1 VLCLSQVELS
11 RVAGSFPQDRV
22 CEAASESS
30 GDSGREEDE
39 TAQGSGQV
47 TVRVR
52 IHTQCNLCALKRMSK
67 LLDTLA
73 EARAALL

>member
-1 VLCLSQVELS
+1 M
-11 RVAGSFPQDRV
+11 

-47 TVRVR
+47 TVRVC
-52 IHTQCNLCALKRMSK
+52 IHTQCNLCTLKRMLE

-73 EARAALL
+73 KARAALL